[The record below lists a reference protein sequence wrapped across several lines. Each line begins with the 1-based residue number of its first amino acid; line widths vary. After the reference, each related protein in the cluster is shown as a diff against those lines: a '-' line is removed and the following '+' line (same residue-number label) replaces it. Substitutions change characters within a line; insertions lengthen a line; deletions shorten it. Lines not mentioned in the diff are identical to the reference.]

1 MVIFLLIVDVV
12 ACELLPAIAIL
23 FMNTAQMSFC
33 LPRAVSHAFFWRY
46 SSPEEGFAR
55 GRQKGKEKGSGE
67 RPQNSQHKK
76 YVEEMD
82 ALLGKR
88 QERLTGATKRQTEA
102 GSKIWE
108 VSEDVENAHKRVEEA
123 LRQRK
128 GSAGGR

>member
-12 ACELLPAIAIL
+12 ACELLTVIAIL

-33 LPRAVSHAFFWRY
+33 KPEAVSHAFFWRY
-46 SSPEEGFAR
+46 SSPEEGFPR
-55 GRQKGKEKGSGE
+55 RTRQGKEKGSGE
-67 RPQNSQHKK
+67 RPLNSQHKK

-88 QERLTGATKRQTEA
+88 QERLTGATKKQTEA

-123 LRQRK
+123 LKR
-128 GSAGGR
+128 